1 MSGKPVV
8 ANVPLKS
15 STGVLAI
22 NQQKAQSFR
31 VMHIQQTKVESRA
44 TGGPQYYLH
53 SVPAHVKEFLRKR
66 GACPVLLQTPYG
78 IARSTFTAVGRDHKL
93 NEKGKAIAGKV
104 GHDRIQGQE
113 SIGEAIRFWFGLNQ
127 KTDFERIDL
136 EASIHDDGHF
146 ILTPT
151 SVKLRRPGRPLVL
164 EKIAFPLS
172 FHRDHQSK
180 LWRQQIETRRKDA
193 NDDVAWAASQIRR
206 VASEHQSGNP
216 KNVHEADL
224 LRVAGALSLL
234 GVDLSLYLTKGY
246 DCPKST
252 FQFSGLPVYTC
263 PIEIKK
269 LSSGFNYQILRYAEL
284 PRAVVLCIKHDF
296 RNPPDHV
303 DFIEL
308 STLADFLR
316 N

>member
-1 MSGKPVV
+1 MP
-8 ANVPLKS
+8 
-15 STGVLAI
+15 GVLAMKP
-22 NQQKAQSFR
+22 QKTQSFR
-31 VMHIQQTKVESRA
+31 VMHIQQTKDASRA
-44 TGGPQYYLH
+44 SGGPQYYLH

-93 NEKGKAIAGKV
+93 NEKGKAVAGKV
-104 GHDRIQGQE
+104 GHDRIQGEE
-113 SIGEAIRFWFGLNQ
+113 SIGAAIRFWFGLKQQ
-127 KTDFERIDL
+127 KDFERIDL

-151 SVKLRRPGRPLVL
+151 SVKLRGPTRALVL
-164 EKIAFPLS
+164 EKMSFPLS

-180 LWRQQIETRRKDA
+180 LWKQQIELRRKEV

-206 VASEHQSGNP
+206 VVDEHQTDNP

-224 LRVAGALSLL
+224 LRTSGALSLL

-252 FQFSGLPVYTC
+252 FQFSGLPVYPC
-263 PIEIKK
+263 AVEIKK
-269 LSSGFNYQILRYAEL
+269 QSSGFNYQILRYTDL
-284 PRAVVLCIKHDF
+284 PRAVVLCLKHDLL
-296 RNPPDHV
+296 NPPDHV

-308 STLADFLR
+308 STLADYLR